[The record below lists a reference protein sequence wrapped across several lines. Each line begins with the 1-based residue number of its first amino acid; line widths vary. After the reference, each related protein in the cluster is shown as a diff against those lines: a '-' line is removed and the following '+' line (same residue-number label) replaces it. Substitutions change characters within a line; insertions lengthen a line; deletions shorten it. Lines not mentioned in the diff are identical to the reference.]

1 MLGLT
6 ASVYSSGLRQ
16 QMVWLS
22 GLLPYA
28 QVEQVFER
36 LTGQLIPDASIWVEA
51 QRVGQRFCEQTAHQ
65 QQQVS
70 IERTRWEHH
79 RYDPYARKSVAF
91 DGGMVHIRQE
101 GWKELKVG
109 VISELTARGQPL
121 RQNHPHYTAV
131 LGDVAAFRPALWAL
145 AVQRA
150 VPYAGDVAVIA
161 DGAAWIWRLAADL
174 FPCSVQIVDWYH
186 ARQHLAQAAAARY
199 PDDDT
204 QARTWYEQMSAHL
217 FMGRGWFI
225 VADLQHHDLAD
236 HAAYF
241 QTHQRRMQYHEL
253 RGDSY
258 PIGSGNVESGVKQ
271 FKQRL
276 TGPGMR
282 WSRSG
287 AERMIV
293 LRTAILSRQFDQLWA
308 IVA

>member
-1 MLGLT
+1 MTG
-6 ASVYSSGLRQ
+6 SVYSSGLRQ

-28 QVEQVFER
+28 QVEPVFER

-51 QRVGQRFCEQTAHQ
+51 HRAGQRLCEQVAQ
-65 QQQVS
+65 QRQHVS
-70 IERTRWEHH
+70 VDRTQWEHH
-79 RYDPYARKSVAF
+79 RYDPRARQSVAF
-91 DGGMVHIRQE
+91 DGGMVHIRKE

-109 VISELTARGQPL
+109 VVSDLTARGQPL
-121 RQNHPHYTAV
+121 RQSQPCYTAV

-161 DGAAWIWRLAADL
+161 DGATWIWRLAADL

-186 ARQHLAQAAAARY
+186 ARQHLAQAATARY
-199 PDDDT
+199 PNDEK
-204 QARTWYEQMSAHL
+204 QARTWYEQMSEHL
-217 FMGRGWFI
+217 FMGRIGCI
-225 VADLQHHDLAD
+225 VADLQQHDLAD

-241 QTHQRRMQYHEL
+241 HTHQRRMQYHEW
-253 RGDSY
+253 RGDNY

-287 AERMIV
+287 AERMVV
-293 LRTAILSRQFDQLWA
+293 LRTAILSRQFDQLWQA
-308 IVA
+308 VA

>member
-1 MLGLT
+1 MTG
-6 ASVYSSGLRQ
+6 SVYSSGLRQ

-28 QVEQVFER
+28 QVEPVFER

-51 QRVGQRFCEQTAHQ
+51 HRAGQRLCEQVAQ
-65 QQQVS
+65 QRQHVS
-70 IERTRWEHH
+70 VDRTQWEHH
-79 RYDPYARKSVAF
+79 RYDPRARQSVAF
-91 DGGMVHIRQE
+91 DGGMVHIRKE

-109 VISELTARGQPL
+109 VVSDLTARGQPL
-121 RQNHPHYTAV
+121 RQSQPCYTAV

-161 DGAAWIWRLAADL
+161 DGATWIWRLAADL

-186 ARQHLAQAAAARY
+186 ARQHLAQAATARY
-199 PDDDT
+199 PNDEK
-204 QARTWYEQMSAHL
+204 QARTWYEQMSEHL
-217 FMGRGWFI
+217 FMGRIGCI
-225 VADLQHHDLAD
+225 VADLQQHDLAD
-236 HAAYF
+236 LAAYF
-241 QTHQRRMQYHEL
+241 HTHQRRMQYHEW
-253 RGDSY
+253 RGDNY

-287 AERMIV
+287 AERMVV
-293 LRTAILSRQFDQLWA
+293 LRTAILSRQFDQLWQA
-308 IVA
+308 VA